1 VANNIQPDSKRSV
14 AIAMLISIA
23 NASGLAA
30 SQIYPSYDAPRYIM
44 GNAISLGSEFI
55 ALLCVGLLYV
65 LLKWRMREK
74 ERLLAE
80 GKDSNGKQGDMALD
94 FKYVF

>member
-1 VANNIQPDSKRSV
+1 
-14 AIAMLISIA
+14 
-23 NASGLAA
+23 
-30 SQIYPSYDAPRYIM
+30 M

-55 ALLCVGLLYV
+55 ALACVGLIYL

-74 ERLLAE
+74 NRLLAE
-80 GKDSNGKQGDMALD
+80 GKEYNGKQGDMALD

>member
-1 VANNIQPDSKRSV
+1 MANNIRPDAKRSV
-14 AIAMLISIA
+14 AIALVVSIA
-23 NASGLAA
+23 NSSGLAA

-55 ALLCVGLLYV
+55 ALACVGLIYL

-74 ERLLAE
+74 NRLLAE
-80 GKDSNGKQGDMALD
+80 GKEYNGKQGDMALD

>member
-1 VANNIQPDSKRSV
+1 MV
-14 AIAMLISIA
+14 ISIA

-44 GNAISLGSEFI
+44 GNAISLGSEVI
-55 ALLCVGLLYV
+55 ALLCVGLIYV
-65 LLKWRMREK
+65 LLKWRMRQK
-74 ERLLAE
+74 ERLLAQGQE
-80 GKDSNGKQGDMALD
+80 SNGKKGDMALD